1 MLRFFR
7 HYIPLPTIAFGVVE
21 IFFLFWMFYVYHSRA
36 TAGAVTE
43 GDSVTLSAAFAL
55 SIFLT
60 MFSFGLY
67 SRAIFIRRR
76 EMLIRVLLSFSLII
90 PLFIIATNIVFWYV
104 PQAILLAHKNFL
116 PGMLF
121 GLFAIGGTRFLILP
135 VINVGALKR
144 RVLVIGVGDFAQRIE
159 QLAAAD
165 ANRGF
170 LVVDYVRLGNEEPR
184 IGATYVDHQ
193 RTPGGRSI
201 AQLVDEKF
209 ADEVVVALRDRR
221 GLPTEELLDCK
232 LNGINV
238 SQFLTR

>member
-104 PQAILLAHKNFL
+104 PQAILLARWFQ
-116 PGMLF
+116 
-121 GLFAIGGTRFLILP
+121 TRHHALI
-135 VINVGALKR
+135 VIPDIVVRAAL
-144 RVLVIGVGDFAQRIE
+144 
-159 QLAAAD
+159 
-165 ANRGF
+165 
-170 LVVDYVRLGNEEPR
+170 
-184 IGATYVDHQ
+184 
-193 RTPGGRSI
+193 
-201 AQLVDEKF
+201 
-209 ADEVVVALRDRR
+209 
-221 GLPTEELLDCK
+221 
-232 LNGINV
+232 
-238 SQFLTR
+238 